1 MSGTVA
7 WRSLARKGDFQKVYN
22 EGAKSVGRL
31 VVVYL
36 LPAADAAR
44 AVVASR
50 KVGGAVQRN
59 RAKRLLREA
68 FRKGTLGHAAAL
80 GRTAA
85 LSGMSMRLAA
95 AGAPD
100 DGAGA
105 QAQNLWVVLVARR
118 AILAAGSAEVEAEL
132 ETLLR
137 ALLEDRGS
145 PEGPPKKEAP

>member
-1 MSGTVA
+1 MSGKIA
-7 WRSLARKGDFQKVYN
+7 WRSLARKTEFQKVYA

-68 FRKGTLGHAAAL
+68 FRKGTLAGVAD
-80 GRTAA
+80 
-85 LSGMSMRLAA
+85 LSGISQRLTTVAA
-95 AGAPD
+95 PA
-100 DGAGA
+100 DGAEA
-105 QAQNLWVVLVARR
+105 PPSQSLWVVLVARR
-118 AILAAGSAEVEAEL
+118 AILAAGSAEVLDEY

-137 ALLEDRGS
+137 ALLPDDDTTR
-145 PEGPPKKEAP
+145 